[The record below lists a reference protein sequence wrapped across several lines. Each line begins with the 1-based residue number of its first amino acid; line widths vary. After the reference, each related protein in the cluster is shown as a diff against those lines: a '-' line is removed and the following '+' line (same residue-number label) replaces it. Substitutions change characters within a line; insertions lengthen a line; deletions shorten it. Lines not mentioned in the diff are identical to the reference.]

1 MGGGLMQLVA
11 YGAQD
16 VYLTGNPQITFWKVT
31 YRRYTNF
38 AVESIEQTFN
48 GQADFGRRV
57 TCTISRNGDLAYR
70 TYLQVTLPQIQT
82 SSDGPTHA
90 RWLDYPG
97 EQIISCV
104 EVEIGGQRIDR
115 QYGDWMHIWNQL
127 TITASQKEGY
137 NKMVGNTTAL
147 TYVANCCGSDVEQ
160 ICAAGNTVC
169 GNDCVQRNAL
179 PTTTLYIPLQ
189 FWYCSNPGLAIPL
202 IALQYHEV
210 KIVLEMNYLENMLWA
225 VNAARDAIGR
235 GAGHFAKNESVYNST
250 CLVCAS
256 LYVDYVFLDTDERRR
271 MAQNP
276 HEYLI
281 EQLQFTGDQSIG
293 SSSNKIQLNFNHP
306 CKELIWVVQP
316 QCNVDY
322 CAQFQAGSQQNML
335 YGAQPFNYT
344 DQLDNLPR
352 AAHNYRLDLADSRGP
367 FPLSKFSSF
376 GQECIGPYCLPL
388 VDVFATNAK
397 ELNDIVADMIIA
409 AAFSDEQKHH
419 ITVALSEGDEHT
431 PMQKVQA
438 QLAGKGTLKLSTD
451 QLTTVAMS
459 LVQQH
464 SSDQHSPAGLL
475 LSAIMMNE
483 KYDSTVVDALA
494 ALGGSFGI
502 AVDQMRSNA
511 NAFRPHPDSWCDIAA
526 PFGGAFN
533 ATSIPANNVRV
544 PGGQTN
550 IVGDLNAVMG
560 GKGNYPGDAP
570 VPEVGCNSCSV
581 ANCPNLVCNPAQAV
595 AAVVTKAS
603 RHETCAGDN
612 PVVCAKLLL
621 NGQDRFS
628 ERLGSYFDLVQP
640 FQHHTSTPSTG
651 INVYSFAL
659 RPEEHQPSGTCNF
672 SRIDNASIQ
681 MVVSANTVR
690 AGGMANVRVYA
701 TNYNVLRIMSGMG
714 GLAYSN

>member
-38 AVESIEQTFN
+38 ATESIEQTFN

-70 TYLQVTLPQIQT
+70 TYLQVTLPKIQT
-82 SSDGPTHA
+82 VPQEPEVGRGGGLAGSPNAA

-127 TITASQKEGY
+127 TITASQEEGY
-137 NKMVGNTTAL
+137 NKMVGNTTEL
-147 TYVANCCGSDVEQ
+147 TYLATCCGKDVET
-160 ICAAGNTVC
+160 ICDTSASVC
-169 GNDCVQRNAL
+169 GTGCVHRNAL
-179 PTTTLYIPLQ
+179 PTSTLYVPLQ
-189 FWYCSNPGLAIPL
+189 FWYCKNPGLAIPL

-225 VNAARDAIGR
+225 VQATADDTHNHYPSMSGYFKKAEQIYT
-235 GAGHFAKNESVYNST
+235 NT

-316 QCNVDY
+316 ACNVDY
-322 CAQFQAGSQQNML
+322 CAQFQAFQQQNML

-344 DQLDNLPR
+344 DQLDGLPR
-352 AAHNYRLDLADSRGP
+352 SSLNYRVDLGRPGNNGGT
-367 FPLSKFSSF
+367 FSPQMA
-376 GQECIGPYCLPL
+376 GCVGPYCGLAQRPN
-388 VDVFATNAK
+388 FN
-397 ELNDIVADMIIA
+397 LN
-409 AAFSDEQKHH
+409 
-419 ITVALSEGDEHT
+419 
-431 PMQKVQA
+431 
-438 QLAGKGTLKLSTD
+438 
-451 QLTTVAMS
+451 
-459 LVQQH
+459 
-464 SSDQHSPAGLL
+464 PAGVFV
-475 LSAIMMNE
+475 AGGNPDVKNE
-483 KYDSTVVDALA
+483 TVTTDWGGATASRCIQVDAEVTPAQSTGLA
-494 ALGGSFGI
+494 DADGTREDGYAGQ
-502 AVDQMRSNA
+502 ANDESNLTYRYRGTGADAA
-511 NAFRPHPDSWCDIAA
+511 NAANGGVDCD
-526 PFGGAFN
+526 
-533 ATSIPANNVRV
+533 
-544 PGGQTN
+544 
-550 IVGDLNAVMG
+550 
-560 GKGNYPGDAP
+560 
-570 VPEVGCNSCSV
+570 SCSL
-581 ANCPNLVCNPAQAV
+581 ANCPALHCSPARAI
-595 AAVVTKAS
+595 AAVVTESS
-603 RHETCAGDN
+603 RSQNCWGSN

-640 FQHHTSTPSTG
+640 FQHHTSTPATG

-672 SRIDNASIQ
+672 SRIDNASLQ